1 MNARTFILSI
11 AALSATAC
19 SHKVAVDD
27 IVVRNQRIGGPQHPT
42 LEDRKKVAAET
53 CEVQFEY
60 DRQNYLSAVQSI
72 ISKTAAYP
80 DITGV
85 SLERFRAE
93 INASYNAVVMRCK
106 THTHCLEV
114 KLYDEAGCY
123 MAASDRKD
131 AERRFS
137 DLAERLRDI
146 ERNYDKKLA
155 GHKQKHP
162 AAKVNVQTTVS
173 QTNDQRQTN
182 DVQVGDDIADQDI
195 LILCGDAANLL
206 DRRCRQP

>member
-1 MNARTFILSI
+1 MNARNLILSI
-11 AALSATAC
+11 VTLFATAC
-19 SHKVAVDD
+19 THKVAVDD
-27 IVVRNQRIGGPQHPT
+27 IVVRNQRIGGPQQPT
-42 LEDRKKVAAET
+42 LNERKKIAAET

-80 DITGV
+80 NITGV
-85 SLERFRAE
+85 PLERFRAE
-93 INASYNAVVMRCK
+93 INASYNTVVMRCK

-137 DLAERLRDI
+137 DLAERLREI
-146 ERNYDKKLA
+146 ERSYDKKLS
-155 GHKQKHP
+155 GHKRTKP
-162 AAKVNVQTTVS
+162 ATKVNVQTTVT
-173 QTNDQRQTN
+173 QKNDQSQTN

-206 DRRCRQP
+206 DRRCREQ

>member
-1 MNARTFILSI
+1 MNARNLILSI

-19 SHKVAVDD
+19 THKVAVDD
-27 IVVRNQRIGGPQHPT
+27 IVVRNQRVGGPQQPT
-42 LEDRKKVAAET
+42 LEERKKVAAET

-72 ISKTAAYP
+72 ISKSAPFPIMAGIP
-80 DITGV
+80 LDG
-85 SLERFRAE
+85 FRAE
-93 INASYNAVVMRCK
+93 INASYNTVVARCK
-106 THTHCLEV
+106 THTNCLEV
-114 KLYDEAGCY
+114 KLYDEASCY

-137 DLAERLRDI
+137 DLAERLREI
-146 ERNYDKKLA
+146 ERNFNMKVA
-155 GHKQKHP
+155 GHKRKKP
-162 AAKVNVQTTVS
+162 VTKVNVQTTVT

-195 LILCGDAANLL
+195 LILCGNAANLL
-206 DRRCRQP
+206 DRRCREQ

>member
-1 MNARTFILSI
+1 MNARTLILSI

-19 SHKVAVDD
+19 THKVAVDD
-27 IVVRNQRIGGPQHPT
+27 IVVRNQRVGGPQQPT
-42 LEDRKKVAAET
+42 LEERKKVAAET

-60 DRQNYLSAVQSI
+60 NRQNYLSAVQSI
-72 ISKTAAYP
+72 ISKSAALP
-80 DITGV
+80 IMASIPLDG
-85 SLERFRAE
+85 FRAE
-93 INASYNAVVMRCK
+93 INASYNTVVARCK
-106 THTHCLEV
+106 THTNCLEV
-114 KLYDEAGCY
+114 KLYDEASCY

-137 DLAERLRDI
+137 DLAERLREI
-146 ERNYDKKLA
+146 ERNFNMKVA
-155 GHKQKHP
+155 GHKRKKP
-162 AAKVNVQTTVS
+162 VTKVNVQTTIT

-195 LILCGDAANLL
+195 LILCGNAANLL